1 MDPVAL
7 DDSLVAAGGEGG
19 VASHGERGDGARE
32 LLVGKGGRSGVE
44 KEKREALATFFS
56 FGG

>member
-1 MDPVAL
+1 VAL